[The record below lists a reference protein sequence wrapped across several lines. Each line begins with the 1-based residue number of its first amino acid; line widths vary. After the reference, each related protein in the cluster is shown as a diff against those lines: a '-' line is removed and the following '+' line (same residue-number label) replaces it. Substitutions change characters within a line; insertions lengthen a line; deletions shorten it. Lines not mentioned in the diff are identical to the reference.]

1 MRTFCALCFCTALVG
16 WCSGT
21 SVAQEKTPDT
31 KAIEAELDHFRESLF
46 TAFNE
51 GKYQE
56 MLEKH
61 CHKDVIATWQDG
73 TTSKGYDGV
82 LAEFDKLLKFIS
94 KMSAHPTTDKR
105 LILNDGRL
113 VIASGPMKDDYA
125 LKNHD
130 MTVNLNSRWQATL
143 IKENDRWVLVS
154 FAASAD
160 AFDNQVVDLYLK
172 KSKYTNGGWGIG
184 IGLAVGI
191 VLALVIGRL
200 RRAA

>member
-1 MRTFCALCFCTALVG
+1 MVLAGSCC
-16 WCSGT
+16 GT
-21 SVAQEKTPDT
+21 SAAQEKSADA

-73 TTSKGYDGV
+73 TTSKGHDGV

-125 LKNHD
+125 LKNHN

-143 IKENDRWVLVS
+143 IKDNDRWLLVG

-160 AFDNQVVDLYLK
+160 AFDNEVVDLYLK
-172 KSKYTNGGWGIG
+172 KAKYTGGGWGVG
-184 IGLAVGI
+184 IGLVLGI
-191 VLALVIGRL
+191 VLALVTMRL
-200 RRAA
+200 RRRA